1 MDSPLNVIYCFSLA
15 TFNNIFSLG
24 LIFVSLID
32 VSWNVSPWTYPR
44 EYGTYG
50 TLWACWTQMA
60 LSYPMLG
67 KFLTIVSS
75 NIFSYPGF
83 FSSSSKSPIIKI
95 LLSIMLSQGY
105 LRLPHVFTFCFLYS
119 ALLKI
124 CPPFYLPAHLFSLL
138 PQLLCSWFTLAQ
150 FFF

>member
-32 VSWNVSPWTYPR
+32 VTWNVSPWTYPR

-50 TLWACWTQMA
+50 TLWASWTQMA
-60 LSYPMLG
+60 LSCPMLG
-67 KFLTIVSS
+67 KFLAIVSS
-75 NIFSYPGF
+75 NILSYPGF
-83 FSSSSKSPIIKI
+83 FSSSSKTP
-95 LLSIMLSQGY
+95 IMLSQGS

-124 CPPFYLPAHLFSLL
+124 CPPFYLPAHLSSIL
-138 PQLLCSWFTLAQ
+138 PQLFCSWFTLAQ

>member
-50 TLWACWTQMA
+50 TLWACWT
-60 LSYPMLG
+60 
-67 KFLTIVSS
+67 
-75 NIFSYPGF
+75 
-83 FSSSSKSPIIKI
+83 
-95 LLSIMLSQGY
+95 
-105 LRLPHVFTFCFLYS
+105 
-119 ALLKI
+119 
-124 CPPFYLPAHLFSLL
+124 
-138 PQLLCSWFTLAQ
+138 
-150 FFF
+150 